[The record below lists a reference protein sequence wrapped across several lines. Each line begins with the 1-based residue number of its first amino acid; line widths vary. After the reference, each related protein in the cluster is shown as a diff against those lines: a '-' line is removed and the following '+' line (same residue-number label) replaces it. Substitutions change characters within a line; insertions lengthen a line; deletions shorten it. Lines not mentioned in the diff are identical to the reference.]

1 MGGLSHGAVFT
12 ELRNQEADVPGED
25 LVSPARFPFTVCR
38 FSSLFRG
45 LPLISSTWRNLEP
58 VTRAG
63 DSTQQAHSPCSLD
76 NSWLYL
82 RETPSC
88 VCVCVHS
95 LCSLDNS
102 RLYLRETPSRVC
114 VCVCVCVCVFIW
126 LHQVLVVAYRLS
138 SCGSWTPSRVCVCVF
153 IWLHWVLVAAHR
165 LSSCGSWTPSRVCVC
180 VCVFIWLHRV
190 LVGAHSLSSCGSW
203 APECSGS

>member
-1 MGGLSHGAVFT
+1 MTERVNSNNCSHCNPAEPGAGLGGLSHGAVFT

-114 VCVCVCVCVFIW
+114 VCVCVCVY
-126 LHQVLVVAYRLS
+126 LAASGL
-138 SCGSWTPSRVCVCVF
+138 SCG
-153 IWLHWVLVAAHR
+153 IQAL
-165 LSSCGSWTPSRVCVC
+165 
-180 VCVFIWLHRV
+180 
-190 LVGAHSLSSCGSW
+190 
-203 APECSGS
+203 